1 MIDKEQV
8 RNFML
13 RMKEKEDDFYAK
25 NGERIKELVSA
36 CKASQGEYRYAHHG
50 SGSWATTYS
59 DQFIDA
65 SLEIYT
71 LFSSPGIFKPVIK
84 LSELFIEA
92 GILSCRGAT
101 MDMDKVEYLYEKH
114 LKKKIPRKQNR

>member
-1 MIDKEQV
+1 MIDKEKV
-8 RNFML
+8 RVFML
-13 RMKEKEDDFYAK
+13 RMKEKEDGFYAE
-25 NGERIKELVSA
+25 NGGRIKELVSL
-36 CKASQGEYRYAHHG
+36 CKASQGEYRYASHG

-65 SLEIYT
+65 SLEIYMLLST
-71 LFSSPGIFKPVIK
+71 PGLFSPTIK

-101 MDMDKVEYLYEKH
+101 MDIGKVEYLYEKH
-114 LKKKIPRKQNR
+114 LKDKIARKQIR

>member
-13 RMKEKEDDFYAK
+13 RIKEKENRFYTE
-25 NGERIKELVSA
+25 NGDRIKELVSL
-36 CKASQGEYRYAHHG
+36 CKASQGEYRYAYHG
-50 SGSWATTYS
+50 PGSWATTYS

-65 SLEIYT
+65 SLEIYILLSKPE
-71 LFSSPGIFKPVIK
+71 LFNPTIK
-84 LSELFIEA
+84 LSELFIKA

-101 MDMDKVEYLYEKH
+101 MDIGKVEYLYEKH
-114 LKKKIPRKQNR
+114 LKEKILRKKIR

>member
-13 RMKEKEDDFYAK
+13 CMKEKEDEFYAK

-36 CKASQGEYRYAHHG
+36 CKASQGEYRHAHHG
-50 SGSWATTYS
+50 KGSWATTYS

-71 LFSSPGIFKPVIK
+71 LFSSPGIFNPVIK
-84 LSELFIEA
+84 L
-92 GILSCRGAT
+92 
-101 MDMDKVEYLYEKH
+101 
-114 LKKKIPRKQNR
+114 